1 MSILALDIGGANIKA
16 AHSEGA
22 IITQPFALWRQPQ
35 HLADMLREV
44 MAKLPAFEHLAVTTT
59 AELCDCFA
67 TKREGVGCVLDATEA
82 VANSSAVHVWQT
94 DGRFVTAGQARD
106 EPTLCAAANW
116 HVLATFVAA
125 MYQQGEF
132 LLVDIGSTTT
142 DIIRLKDG
150 HVAAGGL
157 TDMQRL
163 ATGEL
168 LYIGASRTSLM
179 ALGTKVNWSG
189 KEYNIMAEHFATT
202 EDIFVLLG
210 KVPEQPDS
218 TDTADGRPLTRIG
231 AARRVVR
238 MIGAD
243 LEQLRQEDAVG
254 LAQTFVKLFHACI
267 ANAIAQVVGGRR
279 IDRIIISGSGASV
292 AEGALPAVPVA
303 RLAEKIG
310 EDAASAACAFALGS
324 MLQNRLAAGEAV
336 KG

>member
-16 AHSEGA
+16 AHSDGA
-22 IITQPFALWRQPQ
+22 ITTRPFALWRQPQ
-35 HLADMLREV
+35 HLGDMLREV

-67 TKREGVGCVLDATEA
+67 TKREGVGYVLDAAEA
-82 VANSSAVHVWQT
+82 VANSSAIHVWQT
-94 DGRFVTAGQARD
+94 DGHFATTGQARD
-106 EPTLCAAANW
+106 KPMLCAAANW
-116 HVLATFVAA
+116 HVLATFVAD

-150 HVAAGGL
+150 HVMAVGF

-163 ATGEL
+163 GTGEL
-168 LYIGASRTSLM
+168 LYIGTSRTSLM
-179 ALGTKVNWSG
+179 ALATKVNWSG
-189 KEYNIMAEHFATT
+189 EEYNIMAEHFATT
-202 EDIFVLLG
+202 EDLFVLLG
-210 KVPEQPDS
+210 EVPEQSDS

-231 AARRVVR
+231 AAGRVVR

-243 LEQLRQEDAVG
+243 LELLRQEDAVC
-254 LAQTFVKLFHACI
+254 LAQAFVKLFYARISH
-267 ANAIAQVVGGRR
+267 AIAQVVGGRR
-279 IDRIIISGSGASV
+279 IERIIVSGSGASV
-292 AEGALPAVPVA
+292 AEGALPAVPVL

-324 MLQNRLAAGEAV
+324 MLQNRLSAGDAV
-336 KG
+336 EG